1 MRQVFIVVSFL
12 LLFATPAGTAAESE
26 SQGAPGGGAGL
37 EEFRPSTRLPAD
49 QAIAFPED
57 I

>member
-1 MRQVFIVVSFL
+1 MRHAFIVLSL
-12 LLFATPAGTAAESE
+12 LLFFATPAGTAAEGDF
-26 SQGAPGGGAGL
+26 QGSRGGDAGL

>member
-1 MRQVFIVVSFL
+1 MRHAVLVFL
-12 LLFATPAGTAAESE
+12 LLLVFATPAGTAGE
-26 SQGAPGGGAGL
+26 SQQRASGAASGP

-49 QAIAFPED
+49 QAIAFPVD